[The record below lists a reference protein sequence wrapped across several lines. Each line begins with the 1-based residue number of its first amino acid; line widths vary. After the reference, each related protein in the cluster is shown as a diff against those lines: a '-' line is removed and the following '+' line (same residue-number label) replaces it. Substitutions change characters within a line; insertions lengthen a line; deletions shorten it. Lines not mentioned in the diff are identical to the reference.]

1 MNSKTIK
8 SAAIEPLSS
17 ILSILKSAVESGMID
32 TEAAEQIK
40 EEMLRSKLKEYRKKY
55 KKTARG
61 YYTVHV
67 PDKDAADGRRSL
79 TSSTEKGLDAK
90 LIEYFGN
97 EHDQEMYCLEHVF
110 QDFLSQA
117 KAERAGGTVHRYS
130 VDWNRYF
137 AGTALSKKDIRSIKV
152 SSLRKDLIGICK
164 AHHVNQRQ
172 YSDLKT
178 LLNKIFDFA
187 VINDMITTNPSV
199 LIRDL
204 SRNRNVVQPD
214 AVKTDKQQVF
224 SASEV
229 EKMIDAGIKLF
240 LKRKNTAYLGIVLN
254 LMLGLRVGEMVGLR
268 FEDIDTA
275 ADPMIL
281 TLSRSEREV
290 FTDSGQKHGYTLIN
304 TLKAGYSSAKIVFPK
319 EALGLIEVIHRFNLE
334 QFGKA
339 DWIFMSTG
347 GERMHANS
355 LESALRRLC
364 DHVGI
369 PRRSF
374 HKLRKTYA
382 STLIENALSATDVQ
396 KQLRHKDTT
405 TTLNDYVFSRSDE
418 KGLAVRVESAL
429 SDLQMQEAVE
439 ALKSGL
445 QTDTETGIQ

>member
-187 VINDMITTNPSV
+187 VINDVITTNPSV

-275 ADPMIL
+275 ADPIL
-281 TLSRSEREV
+281 
-290 FTDSGQKHGYTLIN
+290 
-304 TLKAGYSSAKIVFPK
+304 
-319 EALGLIEVIHRFNLE
+319 
-334 QFGKA
+334 
-339 DWIFMSTG
+339 M
-347 GERMHANS
+347 
-355 LESALRRLC
+355 
-364 DHVGI
+364 
-369 PRRSF
+369 RSF
-374 HKLRKTYA
+374 YKL
-382 STLIENALSATDVQ
+382 
-396 KQLRHKDTT
+396 
-405 TTLNDYVFSRSDE
+405 
-418 KGLAVRVESAL
+418 
-429 SDLQMQEAVE
+429 
-439 ALKSGL
+439 
-445 QTDTETGIQ
+445 